1 MSTGMATI
9 LGAIIGAV
17 ASIIVCIIN
26 NNKQNA
32 LMRYRLDELE
42 KKVDKQNE
50 LTERI
55 HKLETEYAELKTL
68 AGVKV

>member
-55 HKLETEYAELKTL
+55 HKLETAYAELKTL

>member
-55 HKLETEYAELKTL
+55 HKLETTYAELKTL